1 MQLGLFVPEAPG
13 PLVLSRGATG
23 EIAYFAGALN
33 GAASARLFTKL
44 RDAAEWASE
53 RRPMYDRVVDVPRL
67 TARLDLGAVE
77 ADPDLRAMRERVES
91 LTGARFNSISL
102 NLYRDERDS
111 VAWHNDRENELVA
124 NPVIALVSLGA
135 TREMRIRSK
144 SLPRRTLR
152 LTLERGSLLVM
163 SGACQHYW
171 EHHVPKERRA
181 TGPRISVAFRQRPP
195 EREAPAP

>member
-1 MQLGLFVPEAPG
+1 MQLGLFVLQAPG

-23 EIAYFAGALN
+23 EIAYFSDAFDGAT
-33 GAASARLFTKL
+33 SARLFTKL
-44 RDAAEWASE
+44 RDGAEWASE

-67 TARLDLGAVE
+67 TAHLDLDAVE
-77 ADPDLRAMRERVES
+77 ADLELRAMRERVES
-91 LTGARFNSISL
+91 LTGATFNSISL
-102 NLYRDERDS
+102 NLYRDEHDS
-111 VAWHNDRENELVA
+111 VAWHNDHENELVE

-144 SLPRRTLR
+144 ALPRRTLR

-163 SGACQHYW
+163 SGASQHYW

-181 TGPRISVAFRQRPP
+181 IGPRISVAFRQRPP
-195 EREAPAP
+195 P